1 MHNHTTLRRYQQYVS
16 ELDLITHEPTENME
30 YITNFPTIETKS
42 ELKDDYIIYIVIS
55 ASVILLVCIIYLKYH
70 DPRPCF

>member
-1 MHNHTTLRRYQQYVS
+1 MSLRYKNYVS

-30 YITNFPTIETKS
+30 YITNFPTTKTKS

-55 ASVILLVCIIYLKYH
+55 ASVILLIGIIYLKYN